1 MLHVFLTI
9 LVSIFMTT
17 NTNAQQIFTKTL
29 DNGLTILV
37 RPTHN
42 VPEVELALWYDV
54 GSKDEKDGERGM
66 AHLIEHMIFKG
77 TKQLS
82 ESDINMITHKLSGY
96 TNAFTSYDF
105 TTFVFRFPS
114 NSWHH
119 GLWMLADCMEGC
131 TFDEEM
137 LNSEVKVV
145 VQELKM
151 YKDDYQDQIMSTLMA
166 SIFAEHPYHHPI
178 IGYKQDLLSLSRDT
192 LYDFYK
198 KHYHTANATL
208 VIVGDVDPDEAI
220 AKAEEQFGAIAPR
233 GKKLERPFFFN
244 EDIGQ
249 QSATIYREV
258 EQPWACFAYK
268 IPGLREQKGHLYY
281 LISVLLGGGKSSVL
295 HAKLVDELQIANAVG
310 VGSYDLIEKDLMLIS
325 VSPKDDT
332 VLEQIKQVINDE
344 ISRIARD
351 GIADWE
357 FKRMQKR
364 AELDYLTLL
373 ENNEQQS
380 TALGSFF
387 IATGEA
393 DYLEK
398 YLEKIAQ
405 ATSQDVQAE
414 IARTLRPTV
423 QHSGYV
429 LPLPED
435 EKAKSKALQE
445 ASDALDA
452 KILAAKKRSTAVE
465 DGKYA
470 HQITPP
476 APVDFAYPKP
486 TELTLDNGMQVLY
499 YHNAHVP
506 KVSMLVGLKANY
518 LYDEKGKEG
527 ISHVHS
533 KLLLEGTTKRDAT
546 ELHKYLE
553 SNGIYLRTNSGFIGL
568 ECLRDDLGDALDVT
582 LEVLT
587 QPAFNEGELAKIK
600 EQTLVDIKEYWDAPG
615 QCIDQVARDFMYGEH
630 PYSKLVL
637 GTEES
642 LASLTREDIVAHHEQ
657 YMTPKEAILVLV
669 GDLDGHDSPEKLKAF
684 LQQHLGGWQGP
695 EVADLTMPKISYE
708 PGQEVWHNM
717 NRDQV
722 VIGLIGPSVERTHE
736 DYDKLAL
743 LDVVL
748 TGGPNRSMSSRLFA
762 LREQTGLF
770 YTIGGSLTHFTQEE
784 PGVVFLKTIVSPDQ
798 VETAE
803 NLILGVL
810 EKVKNEGITPEEFSE
825 AKRTLINAAIGHFES
840 NAEMARVFYFLKKFG
855 FKYDLFDKRG
865 AELSILDIESIR
877 EVAVRYC
884 DPAKLSVVR
893 VGPNG

>member
-1 MLHVFLTI
+1 M
-9 LVSIFMTT
+9 MTET
-17 NTNAQQIFTKTL
+17 SKQGVYTKTL

-151 YKDDYQDQIMSTLMA
+151 YKDDYQDQIMEKLMA
-166 SIFAEHPYHHPI
+166 GIFAEHPYHHPI
-178 IGYKQDLLSLSRDT
+178 IGYKQDLLSLNRDH
-192 LYDFYK
+192 LYNFYK
-198 KHYHTANATL
+198 KYYHTANATL

-220 AKAEEQFGAIAPR
+220 AKAEVQFGAIQAR

-244 EDIGQ
+244 EDIGR

-258 EQPWACFAYK
+258 EQPWCCFAYK

-295 HAKLVDELQIANAVG
+295 HAKLVDELQIATSVG
-310 VGSYDLIEKDLMLIS
+310 AGSYDLIEKDLMLIS
-325 VSPKDDT
+325 VSPKDAS
-332 VLEQIKQVINDE
+332 VLPQIQQVINDE
-344 ISRIARD
+344 IARIARD

-357 FKRMQKR
+357 FARMQKR

-373 ENNEQQS
+373 ESNEQQA

-387 IATGEA
+387 LATGDA

-398 YLEKIAQ
+398 YLQRIAQ
-405 ATSQDVQAE
+405 ATKQDVQEE
-414 IARTLRPTV
+414 IARTLRATV
-423 QHSGYV
+423 QHTGYV
-429 LPLPED
+429 LPLPQD
-435 EKAKSKALQE
+435 EKAKSKSLQE
-445 ASDALDA
+445 ASTALDA
-452 KILAAKKRSTAVE
+452 EILAAKKRSTQVE

-476 APVDFAYPKP
+476 APVEFSYPKP
-486 TELTLDNGMQVLY
+486 TDIVLDNGLQVLF
-499 YHNAHVP
+499 YHNPHVP
-506 KVSMLVGLKANY
+506 KVSTMLGLKANY

-533 KLLLEGTTKRDAT
+533 KLLLEGTKKRGTT
-546 ELHKYLE
+546 ELHRYLE
-553 SNGIYLRTNSGFIGL
+553 SNGIYLRTNSGFVGL
-568 ECLRDDLGDALDVT
+568 ECLSGDLGAGLDVM

-587 QPAFNEGELAKIK
+587 QPAFDEGEFAKIK
-600 EQTLVDIKEYWDAPG
+600 DQTLVDIKEYWDAPG
-615 QCIDQVARDFMYGEH
+615 QCIDQVAREFMYGDH

-637 GTEES
+637 GTQES
-642 LASLTREDIVAHHEQ
+642 IVGLTREDLLAHHEQ
-657 YMTPKEAILVLV
+657 YITPQETIMVLV

-684 LQQHLGGWQGP
+684 LQQHLGSWQGAKVPDLNMP
-695 EVADLTMPKISYE
+695 EISYE
-708 PGQEVWHNM
+708 PGKEMWHNM

-722 VIGLIGPSVERTHE
+722 VIGLMGPSVARKSE

-784 PGVVFLKTIVSPDQ
+784 PGMVFLKTIVSPDQ

-803 NLILGVL
+803 TMIKGVL
-810 EKVKNEGITPEEFSE
+810 QKLKNEGISQEEFSE
-825 AKRTLINAAIGHFES
+825 AKQTLINAAIGHFES
-840 NAEMARVFYFLKKFG
+840 NAEMARVFYFLKKFD
-855 FKYDLFDKRG
+855 FEYDLFDKRG
-865 AELSILDIESIR
+865 TTLSILDIESIR

-884 DPAKLSVVR
+884 DPAKLSTVR
-893 VGPNG
+893 VGRSG